1 MTDPYSEWD
10 AAYVLGSLSSSER
23 REFELHLRQ
32 CADCSNAVAELAG
45 MPGLLAI
52 VPASEALRDDDGIDA
67 QELPATVLPRLARAI
82 KRHRVRRR
90 VTITSSLVAATAAA
104 VTALALFLSPIV
116 SSQLVPTSVVTL
128 SAVQPSELS
137 ADVTLVDQSWG
148 TRLDTHCTYQTGD
161 RSAGAEA
168 YSLWVTSTDGRQSE
182 VASWQSA
189 PGSTVTPT
197 ATTSLAKEQIASVE
211 IRDVSTGQVVLRGTL

>member
-1 MTDPYSEWD
+1 
-10 AAYVLGSLSSSER
+10 
-23 REFELHLRQ
+23 
-32 CADCSNAVAELAG
+32 
-45 MPGLLAI
+45 
-52 VPASEALRDDDGIDA
+52 
-67 QELPATVLPRLARAI
+67 
-82 KRHRVRRR
+82 
-90 VTITSSLVAATAAA
+90 
-104 VTALALFLSPIV
+104 
-116 SSQLVPTSVVTL
+116 
-128 SAVQPSELS
+128 LS

-148 TRLDTHCTYQTGD
+148 TRLETHCTYQTGD

-168 YSLWVTSTDGRQSE
+168 YSLWVTSTDGAQSE